1 MACLPVGAFSS
12 YGANNAAQ
20 SFGVAT
26 DTQKVLAVEYNNVVA
41 NLVNVPTPDDWAST
55 YAARHNSSLNV
66 LFRDGH
72 VECLLPTDIDPT
84 VAEIYQQSWLPT
96 MFQN

>member
-1 MACLPVGAFSS
+1 MMTSTVHNTSAQHQLLFPNGTIAATQMNFGGELKYGVPPVGAFSS

-26 DTQKVLAVEYNNVVA
+26 DTQKVLAVEYNTVLA

-55 YAARHNSSLNV
+55 DANSAQ
-66 LFRDGH
+66 R
-72 VECLLPTDIDPT
+72 
-84 VAEIYQQSWLPT
+84 
-96 MFQN
+96 